1 MADGSKPKTLN
12 DLQRELPSIKDIGRI
27 YAEVQLAEDYT
38 AAILSSSLMDTML
51 RYLITSHLTPMGSD
65 REDAILG
72 GQTGALNT
80 FSSKIEKSYA
90 MGLIGPETRG
100 VLEIVRKVRNFF
112 AHYASQGGFDIPE
125 VLAECRKIRTP
136 RIRFSFSHFDR

>member
-1 MADGSKPKTLN
+1 VADGSKPKTLN
-12 DLQRELPSIKDIGRI
+12 DLQREGRI

-80 FSSKIEKSYA
+80 FSSKIEMSYA

-136 RIRFSFSHFDR
+136 RIRFSFSHFDQ

>member
-1 MADGSKPKTLN
+1 VADGSKPKTLN
-12 DLQRELPSIKDIGRI
+12 DLQREGRI

-80 FSSKIEKSYA
+80 FSS
-90 MGLIGPETRG
+90 IGPETRG

>member
-1 MADGSKPKTLN
+1 VADGSKPKTLN
-12 DLQRELPSIKDIGRI
+12 DLQREGRI

-80 FSSKIEKSYA
+80 FSS
-90 MGLIGPETRG
+90 IGPETRG

-125 VLAECRKIRTP
+125 VSAECRKIRTP

>member
-1 MADGSKPKTLN
+1 VADGSKPKTLN

-51 RYLITSHLTPMGSD
+51 RYLITSHLIPMGSD

-112 AHYASQGGFDIPE
+112 CALCVSGWIRYPRGF
-125 VLAECRKIRTP
+125 
-136 RIRFSFSHFDR
+136 S